1 MRHKGKRR
9 PSTRYNF
16 DECVTLTDEG
26 EPEYFQEVMESD
38 ENQKWIYAMHDE
50 MKSLH
55 DNHTYDLV
63 KLPKGKRDLENKW
76 IYRVKHE
83 RNSK

>member
-1 MRHKGKRR
+1 
-9 PSTRYNF
+9 
-16 DECVTLTDEG
+16 
-26 EPEYFQEVMESD
+26 
-38 ENQKWIYAMHDE
+38 

-83 RNSK
+83 RNSKSPRYRARLMVKGFR